1 MIPSRQSFDSLLR
14 YIYYGHVDMPPED
27 SLYLFS
33 ATYYYGFTNSRLQV
47 KFIMIILNKINV
59 SFIKITGILQAQP
72 GNECDIG
79 ERGPDLGSCRENPS
93 P

>member
-47 KFIMIILNKINV
+47 KIILIILNDMDV
-59 SFIKITGILQAQP
+59 SFIKIIGILQAQL

-79 ERGPDLGSCRENPS
+79 ECGPDLGGCRENPS

>member
-1 MIPSRQSFDSLLR
+1 MYEKTKLKLFLFVYIFQVTIGDMIPSRQSFDSLLR

-47 KFIMIILNKINV
+47 KYTTFDVDQN
-59 SFIKITGILQAQP
+59 
-72 GNECDIG
+72 
-79 ERGPDLGSCRENPS
+79 
-93 P
+93 